1 MNEEQLSAEIA
12 RLESQQKA
20 LENDWHA
27 IRGAIAALKNV
38 IAVMQAPKAGTDTE
52 PETQP
57 LLI

>member
-27 IRGAIAALKNV
+27 LRGAIAAFRQMLA
-38 IAVMQAPKAGTDTE
+38 AVQKPARDE
-52 PETQP
+52 ETVEASNED
-57 LLI
+57 

>member
-1 MNEEQLSAEIA
+1 MSEEQLSAEIA
-12 RLESQQKA
+12 RLEGQQKA

-38 IAVMQAPKAGTDTE
+38 IAVMQAPKAGADTE

>member
-1 MNEEQLSAEIA
+1 MSEEQLSAEIA
-12 RLESQQKA
+12 RLENQQKA

-38 IAVMQAPKAGTDTE
+38 IAVMQAPKADTDTE

-57 LLI
+57 T

>member
-1 MNEEQLSAEIA
+1 MNEEQLNAEIA

-27 IRGAIAALKNV
+27 LRGAIAALKNV
-38 IAVMQAPKAGTDTE
+38 IAVMQAPKADTDTGTE

-57 LLI
+57 T